1 MNLEELQ
8 DLLPETVQQ
17 IAGLIGFPATMS
29 LIDKLGGTT
38 FPFGKGIHSLGA
50 NRLNLLRQTIGCDNT
65 EKLMA
70 DFGGDVLYIPRCA
83 EAMREWRN
91 RKLIERF
98 DELTEQ
104 QELSSLMALS
114 QICPEFGLSDRHV
127 WNILG
132 MHGRTSSSQQGSLF

>member
-8 DLLPETVQQ
+8 DLLPQTVQQ
-17 IAGLIGFPATMS
+17 IAALIGYPSTMA
-29 LIDKLGGTT
+29 LIEKLGGTT
-38 FPFGKGIHSLGA
+38 FPIGKGIHSLGS
-50 NRLNLLRQTIGCDNT
+50 NRLNMLRQAIGSDNT
-65 EKLMA
+65 NKLIA
-70 DFGGDVLYIPRCA
+70 DFGGDLLYIPRCA

-91 RKLIERF
+91 RKLVERF

-104 QELSSLMALS
+104 GLSSLMALS

>member
-8 DLLPETVQQ
+8 DLLPQTVQQ
-17 IAGLIGFPATMS
+17 IAALIGYPSTMA
-29 LIDKLGGTT
+29 LIEKLGGTT
-38 FPFGKGIHSLGA
+38 FPIGKGIHSLGS
-50 NRLNLLRQTIGCDNT
+50 NRLNMLRQAIGSDNT
-65 EKLMA
+65 NKLIA
-70 DFGGDVLYIPRCA
+70 DFGGDLLYIPRCA

-91 RKLIERF
+91 RKLVERF

-104 QELSSLMALS
+104 GLSSLMALS
-114 QICPEFGLSDRHV
+114 QICPDFGLSDRHV

>member
-8 DLLPETVQQ
+8 DLLPESVQQ
-17 IAGLIGFPATMS
+17 IAGLIGFQSTMA

-38 FPFGKGIHSLGA
+38 FPIGKGIHSLGV
-50 NRLNLLRQTIGCDNT
+50 NRLNMLRQAIGYDNT
-65 EKLMA
+65 NKLMA
-70 DFGGDVLYIPRCA
+70 DFGGDMLYIPRCA

-104 QELSSLMALS
+104 QALSSLMALS
-114 QICPEFGLSDRHV
+114 HICPEFGLSDRYV
-127 WNILG
+127 WKILG
-132 MHGRTSSSQQGSLF
+132 MYGRTTSSQQGSLF